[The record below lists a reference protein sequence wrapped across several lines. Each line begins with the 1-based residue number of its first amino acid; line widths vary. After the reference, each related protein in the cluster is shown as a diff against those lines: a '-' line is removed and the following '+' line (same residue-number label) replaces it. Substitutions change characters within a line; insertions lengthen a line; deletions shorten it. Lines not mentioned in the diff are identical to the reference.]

1 MRIWLGAG
9 GGRSGAG
16 GEPCAAGRGRCRT
29 AASPCRDVARELQA
43 KGYKAEIGK
52 DSGGDPKITSGM
64 DGTNF
69 TVWFYGCKDG
79 RCTQVQYEAGFD
91 LKSGLSLA
99 KINLWNRENRF
110 GAGHLD
116 DENDPYIQYDIDFEH
131 GATTEAIAN
140 TIDVWASLLPDF
152 KKFIDF

>member
-1 MRIWLGAG
+1 MRIWLGVAAAAVG
-9 GGRSGAG
+9 LAMTG
-16 GEPCAAGRGRCRT
+16 AAGARPLPDGGVT
-29 AASPCRDVARELQA
+29 VQDVARELQA

-64 DGTNF
+64 DGSNF